1 VWVKVIFRLQ
11 ALEVSSVSVTIFNLK
26 KMKTKILSLLLS
38 AIMLSNLLLVD
49 VSCSS
54 DDPAP
59 PDCTTLAVSVPPANI
74 TAPTT
79 CTTNDG
85 KIIAVASGGVEP
97 YEYKLG
103 SGAYQS
109 SGTFSNLSAG
119 TYLVSAKDSKGCEVV
134 SENVMVPNVSSTLNA
149 SASSE
154 KDSECLTGNGT
165 ITITASG
172 GVSPYQYK
180 LGTGSFSSSFVFS
193 SLEGGTYSV
202 TVKDSENCSVVV
214 NAEVAKGATGITY
227 DAHIK
232 PILEAKCQFS
242 GCHPNNG
249 DWFTY
254 SVAKANANLIKSK
267 TGSGAMP
274 KGGASAPGGALSADQ
289 IKLIACWADGGAP
302 QN

>member
-1 VWVKVIFRLQ
+1 
-11 ALEVSSVSVTIFNLK
+11 
-26 KMKTKILSLLLS
+26 MKTKILSLLFS
-38 AIMLSNLLLVD
+38 AIMLSTLLLVD
-49 VSCSS
+49 MSCSS

-59 PDCTTLAVSVPPANI
+59 TDCTTLAVTVPPANI
-74 TAPTT
+74 TAPTG
-79 CTTNDG
+79 CAANDG
-85 KIIAVASGGVEP
+85 KIIAVGSGGVEP
-97 YEYKLG
+97 YAYKLG

-109 SGTFSNLSAG
+109 SETFSSLGAG
-119 TYLVSAKDSKGCEVV
+119 TYLISIKDSNGCEMI
-134 SENVMVPNVSSTLNA
+134 SENVVVPNVSSTLNA
-149 SASSE
+149 SASA
-154 KDSECLTGNGT
+154 DMDTECLTGNGKVT
-165 ITITASG
+165 VTATG
-172 GVSPYQYK
+172 GAAPYQYK
-180 LGTGSFSSSFVFS
+180 LGTGSFSSNFVYS
-193 SLEGGTYSV
+193 NLEAGTYSI
-202 TVKDSENCSVVV
+202 TVKDAQNCIVVV

-254 SVAKANANLIKSK
+254 SVAKSNADLIKSK